1 MKEPYVLIVD
11 PVGVAR
17 TIERAERQG
26 FTIYSPSVWR
36 RQRSARGKTADV
48 KRPMFPCYAFADM
61 AGHFDWRGVEAVQ
74 GVWRFLK
81 INGEPAFLHPDKLQA
96 ILAKEADLE
105 QRFINSRRTTV
116 TVGLEVGQ
124 CVTAK
129 VGPWAD
135 MLGQIERFDEKGR
148 AVVLFEL
155 LGAKRETLVERAELV
170 AA

>member
-1 MKEPYVLIVD
+1 
-11 PVGVAR
+11 
-17 TIERAERQG
+17 
-26 FTIYSPSVWR
+26 
-36 RQRSARGKTADV
+36 
-48 KRPMFPCYAFADM
+48 MFPCYAFADM

-81 INGEPAFLHPDKLQA
+81 IDGRPAQLPPAEMQA
-96 ILAKEADLE
+96 IRATEAALE
-105 QRFINSRRTTV
+105 QRFANSRRATSTA
-116 TVGLEVGQ
+116 GLVAGQ
-124 CVTAK
+124 AVQARL
-129 VGPWAD
+129 GPWAD